1 MLIIS
6 PLRWCDA
13 CQWWARM
20 DRQEGQNSYQCLDCD
35 LRSRHLPFP
44 HEAKQYQELESHL
57 LSGRPL
63 EDHKKE
69 SIFVIMLGLWNDRLS
84 FKQQAVLA
92 KYIAGQIGYSLDLAI
107 GRFLTGIEIMTLP

>member
-1 MLIIS
+1 MGGWFLQNRPDAIVADDLWTAHLMFTSRFPSYRYSFGDERNLYVYFPQQSLLAERMLIIS

-44 HEAKQYQELESHL
+44 HEAKQYQE
-57 LSGRPL
+57 
-63 EDHKKE
+63 
-69 SIFVIMLGLWNDRLS
+69 
-84 FKQQAVLA
+84 
-92 KYIAGQIGYSLDLAI
+92 
-107 GRFLTGIEIMTLP
+107 